1 MSTQESADP
10 EPDVA
15 QAPGR
20 TSVAELIHRHIDRL
34 TATERKPARLLLANY
49 PVVGLEPLARFARRA
64 EVSHPTVLRF
74 IAKLGYDGYADFQAE
89 LRSELED
96 RLKSPLSKRYGEE
109 TTPADEGDFLVR
121 YAAAACDNIRQSVAS
136 LPRGEF
142 EGALELLGDPANTLY
157 LVGGR
162 FTDPVATYAYMH
174 LRVLRPRVQHVSGP
188 PVSWSE
194 YVLDMDRRSVLLVFD
209 IRRYQED
216 VIRFA
221 REAADRGA
229 RIILVTD
236 NWLSPVA
243 AHAEHVLTARIEVPS
258 SWDSV
263 VALNTLVEALIA
275 ALNNR
280 RWPQLEGR
288 IRELERMRA
297 HFEATDA
304 EG

>member
-1 MSTQESADP
+1 MSTQDSAEAEREVP
-10 EPDVA
+10 

-34 TATERKPARLLLANY
+34 TTTERKPARLLLANY
-49 PVVGLEPLARFARRA
+49 PVVGLEPLASFSRRA

-74 IAKLGYDGYADFQAE
+74 IAKLGYDGYADFQAA

-96 RLKSPLSKRYGEE
+96 RLKSPLSKRYGEAAA
-109 TTPADEGDFLVR
+109 PAGEGDFLAH
-121 YAAAACDNIRQSVAS
+121 YAAAVCDNIRQSVAS

-221 REAADRGA
+221 HEAADRGA

-275 ALNNR
+275 AVNDR

-297 HFEATDA
+297 HFETTDA
-304 EG
+304 ED